1 MPKVLDCGAMHH
13 ARSLSALLYQD
24 PDMTINLVELL
35 PLLLKERVAVPR
47 ELKEMFPQVG
57 VTESDW
63 WCSDSHGGY
72 KETR

>member
-1 MPKVLDCGAMHH
+1 
-13 ARSLSALLYQD
+13 
-24 PDMTINLVELL
+24 MTINLVELL